1 MGEQMMTEKAE
12 SIQKDYTG
20 NTWLINKLTE
30 GVTHAESVLQP
41 PFPANCLNWILG
53 HILSRRNTA
62 LTLLQAKPFWDES
75 TLTLYKTGSA
85 PITNE
90 QEGHHWDDLLTDL
103 TESQQRLEAALQA
116 STAEVLYRIA
126 ETDRGTKPVWEH
138 LEGLHWHETY
148 HMGQLEI
155 LRAMAL
161 SQRENT

>member
-1 MGEQMMTEKAE
+1 MTEKAE
-12 SIQKDYTG
+12 SIQKDYAG
-20 NTWLINKLTE
+20 NTRLINKLSD
-30 GVTHAESVLQP
+30 GLTHSESVLQP
-41 PFPANCLNWILG
+41 PFPTNCLNWVLG

-62 LTLLQAKPFWDES
+62 LTLLQAEPIWDEA
-75 TLTLYKTGSA
+75 TLALYKSGSA

-90 QEGHHWDDLLTDL
+90 QDGRHWDDLLADL

-116 STAEVLYRIA
+116 STVEDLARIA

-155 LRAMAL
+155 LRVMAL
-161 SQRENT
+161 SPRQNEGVL

>member
-1 MGEQMMTEKAE
+1 MTEKAE

-20 NTWLINKLTE
+20 NTWLINKLTD
-30 GVTHAESVLQP
+30 GLTHAESVLQP

-62 LTLLQAKPFWDES
+62 LTLLQAKPIWDDAILS
-75 TLTLYKTGSA
+75 LYKTGSA
-85 PITNE
+85 PIANE
-90 QEGHHWDDLLTDL
+90 QEGRHWDDLLADL
-103 TESQQRLEAALQA
+103 AESRLRLEAALQA
-116 STAEVLYRIA
+116 STGDDLARIA

-138 LEGLHWHETY
+138 LAELHWHETY

-155 LRAMAL
+155 LRAMVL

>member
-1 MGEQMMTEKAE
+1 MNEKAE
-12 SIQKDYTG
+12 TIKNDYES
-20 NTWLINKLTE
+20 NTWLITRLTD
-30 GVTHAESVLQP
+30 GLTHAESVLQP

-62 LTLLQAKPFWDES
+62 LTLLPAEPIWDKA
-75 TLTLYKTGSA
+75 TLALYKTGSA

-90 QEGHHWDDLLTDL
+90 QQGCHWDDLLADL
-103 TESQQRLEAALQA
+103 AESQQRLEAALAA
-116 STAEVLYRIA
+116 STAEDLARIA

-155 LRAMAL
+155 LRAMIL
-161 SQRENT
+161 SQ

>member
-1 MGEQMMTEKAE
+1 MNEKAE
-12 SIQKDYTG
+12 AIKNDYAG
-20 NTWLINKLTE
+20 NTWLINKLSD
-30 GVTHAESVLQP
+30 GLTHAESVLQA
-41 PFPANCLNWILG
+41 PFPTNCLSWIVG

-62 LTLLQAKPFWDES
+62 LTLLGAEPIWDEA
-75 TLTLYKTGSA
+75 TLALYKTGSA

-90 QEGHHWDDLLTDL
+90 RNGRYWDDLLADL

-116 STAEVLYRIA
+116 STDEDLARIA

-138 LEGLHWHETY
+138 LAGLHWHETY

-161 SQRENT
+161 SQRE